1 MWSQV
6 WFHITSFLEPYVF
19 SLLSQMGIHFAS
31 LVCLGDH
38 KKALHTGWLKQQKF
52 IFS

>member
-6 WFHITSFLEPYVF
+6 WFHITSFLESYVF